1 MGDKLI
7 KVIFS
12 SAKISNKYEP
22 VIRDSNAWLVLEEK
36 KSWDVR
42 GELVVV
48 SLIAWSIERDTRLAI
63 AGPAR
68 PPARS
73 DALEL

>member
-1 MGDKLI
+1 VIFTPPALITFHQRVVIRRNLDYKMGDKLI

-36 KSWDVR
+36 KS
-42 GELVVV
+42 
-48 SLIAWSIERDTRLAI
+48 
-63 AGPAR
+63 
-68 PPARS
+68 
-73 DALEL
+73 